1 MDEKKAME
9 FLNAIKNENLRKH
22 MIAVAAIM
30 KKLASLLGEDEEK
43 WYYAGLLHDI
53 DYGVV
58 KDMKEHG
65 KKSAEMLEGLLSNDA
80 LHAIMAHNEMT
91 GVGAKTK
98 FDFALRASDA
108 ISGLIVASAL
118 VMPDKKL
125 KSATVKTL
133 KNKFKDKSF
142 ARKIDRNIIMECEKI
157 GLSQEEFFSLALEA
171 MKEVAN
177 QLGL

>member
-1 MDEKKAME
+1 
-9 FLNAIKNENLRKH
+9 
-22 MIAVAAIM
+22 
-30 KKLASLLGEDEEK
+30 
-43 WYYAGLLHDI
+43 
-53 DYGVV
+53 
-58 KDMKEHG
+58 
-65 KKSAEMLEGLLSNDA
+65 
-80 LHAIMAHNEMT
+80 
-91 GVGAKTK
+91 
-98 FDFALRASDA
+98 
-108 ISGLIVASAL
+108 
-118 VMPDKKL
+118 MPDKKL